1 MDLVVNQGEPVGGVG
16 VWGSSVAP
24 DVGFCFCP
32 HSSLCGWCW
41 PKPPSTPQTFIDA
54 HSMPGMMPGTRN
66 AKMNETYYLTS
77 GSSQGRGPIADSYEE
92 EGQGAGEGEHSLSR

>member
-1 MDLVVNQGEPVGGVG
+1 MG
-16 VWGSSVAP
+16 WGSGVAQLLLMLVSASILIPLSVDGAGP
-24 DVGFCFCP
+24 T
-32 HSSLCGWCW
+32 
-41 PKPPSTPQTFIDA
+41 PPFIPQTFIDA

-92 EGQGAGEGEHSLSR
+92 EGQGAGEREHSLSR